1 MTDLEKR
8 RIEAQAKIVM
18 PSVNKIRVADNI

>member
-8 RIEAQAKIVM
+8 RIETQAKIVM
-18 PSVNKIRVADNI
+18 PCVNKVWVTGNI

>member
-8 RIEAQAKIVM
+8 RIETQAEIVM
-18 PSVNKIRVADNI
+18 PWINKVRVACNI